1 MLDYQAPRD
10 LLREKVI
17 LVTGAGDGIGREA
30 ALTYAA
36 HGATVILLGR
46 TSAKLEVVYDQIEAA
61 GHPLPAIVPL
71 DLKTATAADYR
82 GLATTFTRQF
92 GRLDGILFNAGLL
105 GTLSPFEHIQEK
117 EWDEVMQVNVKS
129 EFLLT
134 QALLPLV
141 RQSAKEHGDASI
153 VYTSS
158 SVGRKGRAYW
168 GTYAISKFAIEGM
181 MEVLADELENTGVRV
196 NTLNPGRPRPK
207 MRASAFPAEDPM
219 NLKTPADLMP
229 LYLYLMGS
237 DSRGKT
243 GQAFVAQ
250 PK

>member
-10 LLREKVI
+10 LLKDKVI

-46 TSAKLEVVYDQIEAA
+46 TSTKLEAVYDQIEAA
-61 GHPLPAIVPL
+61 GHPLPAIVPV
-71 DLKTATAADYR
+71 DLKGATAVHYR
-82 GLATTFTRQF
+82 GMAETFAQQF
-92 GRLDGILFNAGLL
+92 GRLDGVLFNAGLL
-105 GTLSPFEHIQEK
+105 GTLSPFEHIQEQ

-134 QALLPLV
+134 QALLPLI
-141 RQSAKEHGDASI
+141 RQTAKEHGEASI

-168 GTYAISKFAIEGM
+168 GTYAISKFAVEGM
-181 MEVLADELENTGVRV
+181 MEVLADELENTRVRV
-196 NTLNPGRPRPK
+196 NTLNPGGTRTR
-207 MRASAFPAEDPM
+207 MRASAFPAEDPQT
-219 NLKTPADLMP
+219 LKTPADLMP
-229 LYLYLMGS
+229 LYLYLMGR
-237 DSRGKT
+237 DSQGQSGKT
-243 GQAFVAQ
+243 FVAQ